1 MLFKGNSNFI
11 KLALRSRQK
20 KAILKYY
27 LYFAIRLS
35 YQLLC
40 WKKQLLVAN

>member
-20 KAILKYY
+20 KSILKYY

-35 YQLLC
+35 SRLLY
-40 WKKQLLVAN
+40 WKKQSLLAN